1 MMHQELAGVMSGVNI
16 VLNALIREL
25 HTRNVLSKDQF
36 ADAMEAATNDAD
48 AKRDPLLARTD
59 LLFFRNLAKLLRDPK
74 STGWTPVVI
83 EGGLSPDKGDGN
95 SR

>member
-1 MMHQELAGVMSGVNI
+1 
-16 VLNALIREL
+16 VLFFEVPLIREL
-25 HTRNVLSKDQF
+25 HAKNILSKDQF
-36 ADAMEAATNDAD
+36 ADAMEVATNDAD

-59 LLFFRNLAKLLRDPK
+59 LMLFRNLVKLLRDPK

-83 EGGLSPDKGDGN
+83 EGGLSPDKEDGS